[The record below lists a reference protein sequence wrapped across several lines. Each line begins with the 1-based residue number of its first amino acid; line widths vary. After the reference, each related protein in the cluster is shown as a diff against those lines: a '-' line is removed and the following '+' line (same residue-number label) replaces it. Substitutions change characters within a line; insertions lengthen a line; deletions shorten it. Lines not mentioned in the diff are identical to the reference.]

1 MNHTLLEVLSVW
13 WIVVVIDLS
22 VAWFLLRMTKDKKQV
37 YLFLKGATKTM
48 KNTLT
53 IEHSNS
59 LSERL
64 KNKRHIHQIR
74 QENKLIVN
82 KLENQI
88 QHNLDTLRKI
98 RGG

>member
-1 MNHTLLEVLSVW
+1 M
-13 WIVVVIDLS
+13 
-22 VAWFLLRMTKDKKQV
+22 

-53 IEHSNS
+53 IKHSNS

-64 KNKRHIHQIR
+64 KNKKHIHQIR

-82 KLENQI
+82 KLEYQI
-88 QHNLDTLRKI
+88 QHNLDTLRRI

>member
-1 MNHTLLEVLSVW
+1 
-13 WIVVVIDLS
+13 
-22 VAWFLLRMTKDKKQV
+22 
-37 YLFLKGATKTM
+37 M

-53 IEHSNS
+53 IKHSNS

-82 KLENQI
+82 KLEYQI
-88 QHNLDTLRKI
+88 QHNLDTLRRI

>member
-1 MNHTLLEVLSVW
+1 
-13 WIVVVIDLS
+13 
-22 VAWFLLRMTKDKKQV
+22 
-37 YLFLKGATKTM
+37 M

-64 KNKRHIHQIR
+64 KNKRHVHQIR

>member
-1 MNHTLLEVLSVW
+1 
-13 WIVVVIDLS
+13 
-22 VAWFLLRMTKDKKQV
+22 
-37 YLFLKGATKTM
+37 M
-48 KNTLT
+48 KNTLA
-53 IEHSNS
+53 IKRSNS

-74 QENKLIVN
+74 QENKIILN

-88 QHNLDTLRKI
+88 QHNLDTLRRI

>member
-1 MNHTLLEVLSVW
+1 
-13 WIVVVIDLS
+13 
-22 VAWFLLRMTKDKKQV
+22 
-37 YLFLKGATKTM
+37 M
-48 KNTLT
+48 KNTLA
-53 IEHSNS
+53 IKRSNN

-88 QHNLDTLRKI
+88 QHNLDTLRRI